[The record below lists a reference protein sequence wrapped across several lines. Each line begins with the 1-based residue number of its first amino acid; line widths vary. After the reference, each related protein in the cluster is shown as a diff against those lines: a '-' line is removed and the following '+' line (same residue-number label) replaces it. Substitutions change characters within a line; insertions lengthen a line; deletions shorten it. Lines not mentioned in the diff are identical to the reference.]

1 MAMTWSKVFLIL
13 SLVAGLVGFLPHQA
27 VLAAPADLTWVPSW
41 VRLETGDL
49 GTGQRYVLNRM
60 MWRDTSGLAADN
72 ATYEQDFAVLLS
84 DDSPGTYFARDQDFQ
99 DIPLVASWKSDLPDP
114 YLDTRFNDSPETWVY
129 TIGSA
134 DADTIEPN
142 RVYFTLIVTEPG
154 DAVTDVASLS
164 AQLGEY
170 RITGPTG
177 VPVPCGAPLV
187 PDTWCSWALD
197 AYAFA
202 PAWSIAVPGTVEFDL
217 TDEAVTEPG

>member
-1 MAMTWSKVFLIL
+1 MFRVFLML
-13 SLVAGLVGFLPHQA
+13 SLVAGLVGFLPRQA
-27 VLAAPADLTWVPSW
+27 AFAAPADLTWVPSW

-49 GTGQRYVLNRM
+49 ETGQRYVLNRM
-60 MWRDTSGLAADN
+60 MWADTAGLAADN

-84 DDSPGTYFARDQDFQ
+84 DDSPGTYFARDQDRLA
-99 DIPLVASWKSDLPDP
+99 IPIVASWRSDLPDS

-134 DADTIEPN
+134 DADKIEAN

-154 DAVTDVASLS
+154 DAMTDVASLS

-170 RITGPTG
+170 RIIGPTG

-187 PDTWCSWALD
+187 PDTWCSWGLD
-197 AYAFA
+197 EYAFA
-202 PAWSIAVPGTVEFDL
+202 PAWSIAVPGRVEFDL
-217 TDEAVTEPG
+217 TEDDAVDPG